1 MNYLEYYGL
10 KEDPFKITPD
20 YRYFYPSHSHKK
32 AENLLKFVID
42 NGEGFCLITGEPGL
56 GKTTV
61 IRKFISTLSKNIIY
75 AFVLTPKLSPEEFLN
90 VVLDDLGL
98 NITNSQSKHELLKRF
113 RDFLIEKIKDGKKVL
128 IIVDEAQ
135 NLPVETLEELRL
147 LSNLETED
155 EKLVQIILLG
165 QPELEKK
172 LKNPKLRQ
180 LDQRIPNRIK
190 LEPLTKDETAKYI
203 HHRLVIAGNKS
214 IRFDERAIDKI
225 YKYSKGIPRIINI
238 LSSRAL
244 MSAFLNGSFLIKP
257 QHIESAKEAIN
268 TDFVIKEKVNWK
280 KYITKKNLILFLLFV
295 ANTLGIAF
303 ITYQIL
309 NKFFP

>member
-32 AENLLKFVID
+32 AEDLLKFVID

-98 NITNSQSKHELLKRF
+98 KVNGTLSKHELIKRF
-113 RDFLIEKIKDGKKVL
+113 RDFLIDKIKKGKKVL
-128 IIVDEAQ
+128 IIVDEAH

-147 LSNLETED
+147 LSNLETEK

-165 QPELEKK
+165 QPELERK
-172 LKNPKLRQ
+172 LKSPELRQ

-190 LEPLTKDETAKYI
+190 LEPLTKEETEKYI
-203 HHRLVIAGNKS
+203 HHRLYIAGNKS
-214 IRFDERAIDKI
+214 IKFDDKAVKKI

-244 MSAFLNGSFLIKP
+244 MSAFLNGSFLVKP
-257 QHIESAKEAIN
+257 SHVEAAKEAIN
-268 TDFVIKEKVNWK
+268 TDFIIKEKLDIK
-280 KYITKKNLILFLLFV
+280 KYLNKKNFIILLLFI
-295 ANTLGIAF
+295 ANTLGVAF
-303 ITYQIL
+303 IVYQL
-309 NKFFP
+309 LSRLGY